1 MINKVLAEVRETFAD
16 GGIDQAVLSRSVFG
30 WPHHS
35 DQVSDSDTGKSN
47 AKPKCN
53 AYYA

>member
-30 WPHHS
+30 WPH
-35 DQVSDSDTGKSN
+35 QVSDSDAGKSDT
-47 AKPKCN
+47 KPKCN